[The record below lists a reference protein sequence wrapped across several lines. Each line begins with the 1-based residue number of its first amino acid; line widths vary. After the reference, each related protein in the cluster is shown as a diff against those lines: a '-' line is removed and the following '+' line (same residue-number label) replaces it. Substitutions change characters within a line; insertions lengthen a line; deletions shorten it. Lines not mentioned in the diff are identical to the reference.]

1 MSNAVKFTVE
11 GSVTLSVKECPIE
24 NGVLNVVFTIKDT
37 GKGIESDVL
46 EHLYRK
52 QHQSRWY
59 ATRPLNLPPG
69 PYVQGDASVSRIHG
83 GTGLG
88 K

>member
-52 QHQSRWY
+52 QYQSRWY